1 MNFFMLVKKI
11 KKYFSYKNFVAK
23 QAGFT
28 LIETFIAITILL
40 IAMTGPLYLVTKS
53 LSASKLAKD
62 QTTAIYLAQEAVEY
76 IRNIRDSNILNND
89 DWLLDLENCFGQKCK
104 INSPDTRNVGA
115 CAVDGCVPLNYDPA
129 SKLYRYDAG
138 SESRFK
144 REIQINTL
152 SGGREIEIV
161 VTLAWQSSSTEK
173 IFTVREHLFNW
184 Q

>member
-1 MNFFMLVKKI
+1 MFVKKI

-89 DWLLDLENCFGQKCK
+89 NWLTDLSACLDAKCV
-104 INSPDTRNVGA
+104 INSPDDRNVVA
-115 CAVDGCVPLNYDPA
+115 CSGGECVPLNYDPL
-129 SKLYRYDAG
+129 SKLYRYDEGA
-138 SESRFK
+138 ESRFR

-152 SGGREIEIV
+152 SSGKEVEIV
-161 VTLAWQSSSTEK
+161 VTLSWPSGPTEK